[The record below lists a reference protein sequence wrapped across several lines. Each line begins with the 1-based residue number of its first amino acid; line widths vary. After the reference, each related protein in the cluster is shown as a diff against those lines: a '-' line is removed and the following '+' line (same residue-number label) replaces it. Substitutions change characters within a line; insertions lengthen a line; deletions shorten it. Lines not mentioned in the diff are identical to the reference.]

1 MEIRITVKSTIVA
14 IAGISHCMEHFHVI
28 AINLATKLQTILA
41 FLNILT
47 TTKVS
52 DSVQFCTIHFQAKC
66 YQVNADHDF
75 NNCESNGIFSRS
87 LNQCFYMRLLPYYC
101 NIQRKND
108 GVFGRQS
115 PLIACSF

>member
-47 TTKVS
+47 TTKLS

-75 NNCESNGIFSRS
+75 NNCESNGIFSR
-87 LNQCFYMRLLPYYC
+87 LLHQCFCMLSLPC
-101 NIQRKND
+101 FDSNLHKND
-108 GVFGRQS
+108 GVFDKQTRVV
-115 PLIACSF
+115 AYSF